1 MESNPKIHVE
11 MNSLNPSLHGK
22 NGVLASCV
30 GQISFFPQSSGGAG
44 DGPRV
49 FGPEG
54 WRSSNS
60 LHRQVS
66 GKYRGGG
73 GGREAHVKR
82 RRSSLVF
89 ICVQPLDKD

>member
-49 FGPEG
+49 FPMDRGC
-54 WRSSNS
+54 
-60 LHRQVS
+60 S
-66 GKYRGGG
+66 GRRVG
-73 GGREAHVKR
+73 AHLILCIVK
-82 RRSSLVF
+82 SLVNTE
-89 ICVQPLDKD
+89 VEEEEEKLM